1 MTDFNFV
8 WRVLLAAGSLSLLFS
23 ISSSFIK
30 FTIIPGPCSIPEY
43 DFVMCE
49 LWSFRGVCRGYG
61 LWSTFTET
69 WFLNYWFHDNIIVMS
84 GLSWILASLFII
96 QILTLVSAAISMFT
110 SRNAL
115 SLAPTLLCPIAALL
129 MTIPF
134 IHLSQQHVRG
144 LGSIHWINYL
154 QGYWLTY
161 LSETLF
167 IASFLLRRR
176 IAKLR
181 KSFSTKPSL
190 H

>member
-1 MTDFNFV
+1 
-8 WRVLLAAGSLSLLFS
+8 
-23 ISSSFIK
+23 
-30 FTIIPGPCSIPEY
+30 
-43 DFVMCE
+43 
-49 LWSFRGVCRGYG
+49 
-61 LWSTFTET
+61 
-69 WFLNYWFHDNIIVMS
+69 MS

-134 IHLSQQHVRG
+134 IHLSQQHMRG